1 MIAYRNAK
9 GNYPRYKGD
18 IQLVLPGWD
27 FGDVLP
33 EGWHEVVDVDPGEA
47 PVHETINRQN
57 FWYQLDP
64 VFDVVTETWKQVWD
78 YREGPS
84 TMAVDDGQWWDMD
97 IENGV
102 WVLADVQPG
111 DIELEPEPEA

>member
-1 MIAYRNAK
+1 MIAYKNAE

-33 EGWHEVVDVDPGEA
+33 EGWHKVEEVDPGEA

-57 FWYQLDP
+57 FWYEIDP
-64 VFDVVTETWKQVWD
+64 VFDVVTETWKQVHD
-78 YREGPS
+78 YHEGPS
-84 TMAVDDGQWWDMD
+84 DAPVDDGQWWTIDT
-97 IENGV
+97 ENHV
-102 WVLADVQPG
+102 WVLNDVQPG
-111 DIELEPEPEA
+111 DIEPKPEPEA